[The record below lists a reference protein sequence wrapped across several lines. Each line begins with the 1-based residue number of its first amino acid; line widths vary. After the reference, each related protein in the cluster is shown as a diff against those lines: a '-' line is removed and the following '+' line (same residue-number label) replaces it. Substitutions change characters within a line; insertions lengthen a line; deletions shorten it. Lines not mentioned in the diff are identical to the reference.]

1 MKILKVIKNIIF
13 SRLTLA
19 ILSLAIQIFLIV
31 FVISYFNRNLA
42 WIFGFF
48 GLLNTIVV
56 LFIINSK
63 SNPSY
68 KIAWI
73 IPILLFPGV
82 GVLVYLFFKLQ
93 ISIRVMNKR
102 LKSEIENSRKYLVQ
116 DDLILSKIR
125 REERGLYNLA
135 SYLNKT
141 SNFPIYNINNIDY
154 FESGLLQFKDMIEQL
169 KKAKKFIFIEYF
181 IVERGYMFNS
191 ILNILKEKA
200 KEGVEVRIMYDGFG
214 SLLLLDHDYSE
225 TLAEFGIKC
234 KIFSPIKPIIS
245 AHQNYRDHRKICII
259 DGKIAYTGSMNIAD
273 EYINLKKRFGYWKDT
288 GVKLEG
294 DVVNSFIVMFLEL
307 WNLENKVEEYDKYIT
322 KNELKQKD
330 GYVIAYADNPLDEYE
345 LGKRVYLDIIN
356 NALEYV
362 YIVTPYLILDDEML
376 SALTYASLRGVDV
389 RIVMPSIPDKKLVNY
404 LGKSYYEELLE
415 VGVKIYE
422 YKYGFTHAK
431 MFISDDIKAVVGSIN
446 LDYRSLYL
454 HFESAVYFYKNKIIK
469 DIKKDY
475 QDMIKN
481 SDRIT
486 SENMKNFSIIK
497 KIIGRILRFLA
508 PLM

>member
-1 MKILKVIKNIIF
+1 MKILKIIKNIIF

-19 ILSLAIQIFLIV
+19 IFSLTIQICLIV
-31 FVISYFNRNLA
+31 FVMSYFNKHLA
-42 WIFGFF
+42 WIFGLF
-48 GLLNTIVV
+48 GLFNTLVV
-56 LFIINSK
+56 LIIINSK

-93 ISIRVMNKR
+93 ISIRLMKKR
-102 LKSEIENSRKYLVQ
+102 LKLETENSRKYLKQ
-116 DDLILSKIR
+116 DNEILNKIKK
-125 REERGLYNLA
+125 EDRGLYNL
-135 SYLNKT
+135 SNYLIKT
-141 SNFPIYNINNIDY
+141 SNYPVYDINNIEY
-154 FESGLLQFKDMIEQL
+154 FSSGLLQFRDMIS
-169 KKAKKFIFIEYF
+169 KIKSAKKYIFIESF
-181 IVERGYMFNS
+181 IIEKGYMFNT
-191 ILNILKEKA
+191 ILNILKEKV
-200 KEGVEVRIMYDGFG
+200 KEDVEVRIMYDGFG
-214 SLLLLDHDYSE
+214 SLLLLDHDYPEVLKSY
-225 TLAEFGIKC
+225 GIKC

-288 GVKLEG
+288 GVRIEG
-294 DVVNSFIVMFLEL
+294 DVVNSFVVMFLEL
-307 WNLENKVEEYDKYIT
+307 WNLTNNIDEYSKYLVKSNIKNKNGNI
-322 KNELKQKD
+322 
-330 GYVIAYADNPLDEYE
+330 IAYSDNPLDEYE
-345 LGKRVYLDIIN
+345 IGKRIYLDIIN
-356 NALEYV
+356 NALNYV

-376 SALTYASLRGVDV
+376 SSLTYASLRGVDV
-389 RIVMPSIPDKKLVNY
+389 RIIMPEIPDKKLVNY

-422 YKYGFTHAK
+422 FKGGFTHSK
-431 MFISDDIKAVVGSIN
+431 MFISDDVKAVVGSIN

-454 HFESAVYFYKNKIIK
+454 HFEDAVYIYKNKIINN
-469 DIKKDY
+469 IKKDFI
-475 QDMIKN
+475 DMFNN
-481 SDRIT
+481 SNEIT
-486 SENMKNFSIIK
+486 LDNMKKFNIIK